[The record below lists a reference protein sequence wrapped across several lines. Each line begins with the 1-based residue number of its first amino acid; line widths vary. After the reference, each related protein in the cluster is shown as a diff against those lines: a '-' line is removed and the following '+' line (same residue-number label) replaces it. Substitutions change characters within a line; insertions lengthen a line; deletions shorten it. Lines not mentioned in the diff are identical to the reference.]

1 MNGNHGKSI
10 RTEKKKSFPKAVT
23 EEGSTL
29 NEMVGCHKFNCWE
42 RQ

>member
-1 MNGNHGKSI
+1 MGIMGSQS
-10 RTEKKKSFPKAVT
+10 ELKKQSLPKAVT

-42 RQ
+42 RE